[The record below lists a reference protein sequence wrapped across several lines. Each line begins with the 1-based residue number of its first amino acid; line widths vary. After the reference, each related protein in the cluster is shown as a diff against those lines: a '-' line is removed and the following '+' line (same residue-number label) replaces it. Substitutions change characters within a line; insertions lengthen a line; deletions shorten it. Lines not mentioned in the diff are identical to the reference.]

1 MRRSLVSKGFLALD
15 VELNSMENTAK
26 SVEQLENECAKLQQ
40 QVTELSV
47 KLSWYEEQFR
57 LSQQRRFG
65 SSSEQTHPDQLN
77 IFNEAE
83 VDTKPAQPEPTIE
96 EVTYKRNKQKGH
108 REEQLKGL
116 PVETIFRNVIEWVK
130 LTFPTYRKEMKGI
143 EWGGL
148 YDKFKGDMFNTA
160 KLEQEIQTLMMND
173 DVSNKKGIYSYVLT
187 RNEKY
192 LIIRAFT
199 ESQKRAAYE
208 RQKGICKKCENY
220 FELKSMEA
228 DHITPWSKG
237 GKTSPDN
244 CQMLCLDCNRRKSGK

>member
-1 MRRSLVSKGFLALD
+1 MRRSLVFKGFLALD

-96 EVTYKRNKQKGH
+96 EVTYKRKKQKGH

-116 PVETIFRNVIEWVK
+116 PVETIDYYLSPEEQVCSCGGPLHEMSTKVRQEIKVIPAQVSVVK
-130 LTFPTYRKEMKGI
+130 HVQHVYACRRC
-143 EWGGL
+143 
-148 YDKFKGDMFNTA
+148 
-160 KLEQEIQTLMMND
+160 EQENITLFSLN
-173 DVSNKKGIYSYVLT
+173 
-187 RNEKY
+187 
-192 LIIRAFT
+192 
-199 ESQKRAAYE
+199 
-208 RQKGICKKCENY
+208 
-220 FELKSMEA
+220 
-228 DHITPWSKG
+228 
-237 GKTSPDN
+237 
-244 CQMLCLDCNRRKSGK
+244 LCL